1 MTTVPVESAVESV
14 ADVISSTAG
23 DAGVDGAGVGAGAG
37 AGVAIITDTTGVVI
51 VGAVVITGSSLQSAT
66 AIALLVLVLIA
77 SEAPFIVVERD
88 SEALLSAT

>member
-1 MTTVPVESAVESV
+1 MMTVQVESAVESA

-23 DAGVDGAGVGAGAG
+23 DAGVDGAGVGAGA
-37 AGVAIITDTTGVVI
+37 ATITDTTGVVI

-88 SEALLSAT
+88 SEALVSAT